1 MYKLISNFAVIPP
14 EKQVVKIRKTE
25 ADSDSDEGE
34 NHTCIA
40 TMNNKLNAY
49 SPNGKPKPN
58 LKVIIIDLSNFN
70 VYSLATTFLSFY
82 TKNYNTSFITTSYF
96 STASIFHLKKNTF
109 KINYIHFVYLHETL
123 FHIRMY
129 YVECIFC
136 FEYIVISM
144 K

>member
-96 STASIFHLKKNTF
+96 STASIFHLKKTLLKSTIF
-109 KINYIHFVYLHETL
+109 ILYIFTKH
-123 FHIRMY
+123 
-129 YVECIFC
+129 C
-136 FEYIVISM
+136 YIYACTMLNAYFALNI
-144 K
+144 